1 MTVSGDG
8 NFVFL
13 DADDLGQNQNIED
26 LADLGGLD
34 VKGQERKIKP
44 ALVAAALGAPDFQ
57 HADKQHAEN
66 QQQLSPLCDDIDV
79 NERQKDVNN
88 DAENERERLC
98 ADIPG
103 VSDIICG
110 AGDDHDAED
119 RRCDAQREKNH
130 IRFSDKLPDG
140 PEYFTQSRHLPAKS
154 YKIVTSHYSKFCAVC
169 KPKVLEGGKQLFLCN
184 FRAGMVR

>member
-1 MTVSGDG
+1 M
-8 NFVFL
+8 
-13 DADDLGQNQNIED
+13 
-26 LADLGGLD
+26 
-34 VKGQERKIKP
+34 
-44 ALVAAALGAPDFQ
+44 Q
-57 HADKQHAEN
+57 HADEQHAKD
-66 QQQLSPLCDDIDV
+66 QQQLAPLGDDIDV

-140 PEYFTQSRHLPAKS
+140 PENFTQLRHLHAKKLQNC
-154 YKIVTSHYSKFCAVC
+154 YK
-169 KPKVLEGGKQLFLCN
+169 PL
-184 FRAGMVR
+184 